1 LQPGESARVTLPLDP
16 RAFAHWDTG
25 SHAWVVA
32 PGTYGVFVGCSSR
45 DLPLQGTVRLP
56 AQQDVPYSRAR
67 CAGPRSLRIA
77 VRGAR
82 GQWLRTA
89 RVVAGG
95 HRVRLVRRGRRLYA
109 IVPPRGAVVRGRL
122 TGT

>member
-1 LQPGESARVTLPLDP
+1 M
-16 RAFAHWDTG
+16 
-25 SHAWVVA
+25 
-32 PGTYGVFVGCSSR
+32 
-45 DLPLQGTVRLP
+45 P

-109 IVPPRGAVVRGRL
+109 IVPLRGAAVRVRI
-122 TGT
+122 TGTTRTGRRVTRVRTVSPCAGRRRR